1 MVLSSEI
8 FSCNLYVLCL
18 QRLRELLSRED
29 EAYIAEMEAKQETIE
44 ERQNKM
50 VERAKML
57 KEKREAERLQIV
69 EAKLDQQW
77 R

>member
-1 MVLSSEI
+1 MVFSSEI